1 MVIDTMVFVYAL
13 LRVESKYEQALSVLA
28 EAEQIIVP
36 DSFFA
41 ELGNVVWQW
50 IVFRQL
56 PIDIGL
62 DVLHDAEEL
71 VTKVI
76 PVTSILDTALRLS
89 VEKNHSLYD
98 SVFVAA
104 AIQEKVQVI
113 TFDRKFA
120 DKFPAQ
126 VQLLQ

>member
-13 LRVESKYEQALSVLA
+13 LRVESKYEQALAVLA

-41 ELGNVVWQW
+41 ELGNVVWEW

-56 PIDIGL
+56 PINIGL

-76 PVTSILDTALRLS
+76 PVTSVFDSALRLA

-98 SVFVAA
+98 TVFVAA
-104 AIQEKVQVI
+104 AVQEQVQVV

>member
-13 LRVESKYEQALSVLA
+13 LRVESKYEQALAVLA

-56 PIDIGL
+56 PINIGL

-76 PVTSILDTALRLS
+76 PVTSVFDQGYFIL
-89 VEKNHSLYD
+89 EKDYKRIRVREIS
-98 SVFVAA
+98 
-104 AIQEKVQVI
+104 
-113 TFDRKFA
+113 
-120 DKFPAQ
+120 
-126 VQLLQ
+126 

>member
-13 LRVESKYEQALSVLA
+13 LRVESKYEQALAVLA

-56 PIDIGL
+56 PINIGL

-76 PVTSILDTALRLS
+76 PVTSILDSALRLA

-98 SVFVAA
+98 TVFVAA
-104 AIQEKVQVI
+104 AIQEQVQVI

-120 DKFPAQ
+120 DKFPSQ

>member
-13 LRVESKYEQALSVLA
+13 LRVESKYEQALAVLA

-56 PIDIGL
+56 PINIGL

-76 PVTSILDTALRLS
+76 PVTSVLDAALKLS

-98 SVFVAA
+98 TVFVAA
-104 AIQEKVQVI
+104 AVQEQVQVV

-126 VQLLQ
+126 VQLLK

>member
-13 LRVESKYEQALSVLA
+13 LRVESKYEQALAVLA

-56 PIDIGL
+56 PINIGL

-76 PVTSILDTALRLS
+76 PVTSVLDAALKLS

-98 SVFVAA
+98 TVFVAA
-104 AIQEKVQVI
+104 AVQEQVQVI

-120 DKFPAQ
+120 DKFPSQ

>member
-13 LRVESKYEQALSVLA
+13 LRVESKYEQALAVLA

-56 PIDIGL
+56 PINIGL

-76 PVTSILDTALRLS
+76 PVTSVFDSALRLA

-98 SVFVAA
+98 TVFVAA
-104 AIQEKVQVI
+104 AVQEQVQVV

-120 DKFPAQ
+120 DKFPSQ

>member
-13 LRVESKYEQALSVLA
+13 LRVESKYEQALAVLA

-56 PIDIGL
+56 PINIGL

-76 PVTSILDTALRLS
+76 PVTSVFDSALRLA

-98 SVFVAA
+98 TVFVAA
-104 AIQEKVQVI
+104 AVQEQVQVV

>member
-13 LRVESKYEQALSVLA
+13 LRVESKYEQALAVLA

-56 PIDIGL
+56 PINIGL

-76 PVTSILDTALRLS
+76 PVTSVFDSALRLA

-98 SVFVAA
+98 TVFVAA
-104 AIQEKVQVI
+104 AVQEQVQVV

-120 DKFPAQ
+120 NKFPTQ

>member
-13 LRVESKYEQALSVLA
+13 LRVESKYEQALAVLA

-56 PIDIGL
+56 PINIGL

-76 PVTSILDTALRLS
+76 PVTSVLDAALRLS
-89 VEKNHSLYD
+89 AEKNHSLYD
-98 SVFVAA
+98 TVFVAA
-104 AIQEKVQVI
+104 AIQEQVQVI

-120 DKFPAQ
+120 DKFPSQ

>member
-13 LRVESKYEQALSVLA
+13 LRVESKYEQALAVLA

-56 PIDIGL
+56 PINIGL

-76 PVTSILDTALRLS
+76 PVTSVLDAALRLS
-89 VEKNHSLYD
+89 AEKNHSLYD
-98 SVFVAA
+98 TVFVAA
-104 AIQEKVQVI
+104 AIQEQVQVV

-120 DKFPAQ
+120 DKFPSQ

>member
-13 LRVESKYEQALSVLA
+13 LRVESKYEQALAVLA

-56 PIDIGL
+56 PINIGL

-76 PVTSILDTALRLS
+76 PVTSVFDSALRLA

-98 SVFVAA
+98 TVFVAA
-104 AIQEKVQVI
+104 AVQEQVQVV

-120 DKFPAQ
+120 DKFPTQ
-126 VQLLQ
+126 VQLL